1 MKNKLLVQDNALTM
15 ARYEMT
21 SLEKNIMYAVMAQI
35 EDTDTPTKCYKI
47 SLTDISNLTKRRV
60 RNDDFKAAVQ
70 RLLTRDFSIK
80 DSGGY
85 LQSTFIAS
93 AYYDN
98 RGFVEIEIGIKLRP
112 YLFALKKNFTT
123 FGIEAATSLNSK
135 YAKRLYEMLCQFKS
149 TGFLRISTHELK
161 ERFQLLNDDGSEKF
175 QQWINFETKVLK
187 VAQVE
192 INEKTEFQ
200 FDYVLKKE
208 GRKITTVEFVFRKTE
223 SATKAESVVTVPMP
237 IVKDVVALN
246 ARMLERFTNYGLT
259 TDQVVKIIAK
269 HTEKAINKQLYELD
283 CNKATVKNT
292 AAYLLKIFGI

>member
-35 EDTDTPTKCYKI
+35 EDNDTPTKCYKI
-47 SLTDISNLTKRRV
+47 SLIDISNLTKRRV

-135 YAKRLYEMLCQFKS
+135 YSKRLYEMLCQFKT

-161 ERFQLLNDDGSEKF
+161 ERFHLLNDDGSEKF
-175 QQWINFETKVLK
+175 QQWINFEKKVLK
-187 VAQVE
+187 VAQTE

-208 GRKITTVEFVFRKTE
+208 GRKITAVEFVFRK
-223 SATKAESVVTVPMP
+223 AEGAPKPAPVVSVPVVTN
-237 IVKDVVALN
+237 VVALN
-246 ARMLERFTNYGLT
+246 ARMLERLANYGLT
-259 TDQVVKIIAK
+259 TDQVAKITTK
-269 HTEKAINKQLYELD
+269 HAEKIINKQLYELD
-283 CNKATVKNT
+283 CNKETVKNT
-292 AAYLLKIFGI
+292 AAYLLKIFEV